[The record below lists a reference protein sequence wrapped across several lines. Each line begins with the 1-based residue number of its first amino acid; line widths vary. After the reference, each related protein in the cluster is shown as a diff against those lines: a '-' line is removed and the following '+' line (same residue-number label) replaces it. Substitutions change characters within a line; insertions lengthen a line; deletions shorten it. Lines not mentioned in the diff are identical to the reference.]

1 MFLAEDTRLN
11 RKVALKILPE
21 SIASDKDRLRRF
33 EQGGYAAGTLNFTKG
48 KDYLMIEKSPRYP
61 NAVLMIFA
69 LVCSIF
75 IAACSAPSESAPTA
89 ATTANSKPNPELLQQ
104 ADQSYLDRAD
114 LARAREGLET
124 LRRARAV
131 DLGNYEV
138 TWRTARLNYTLGDRT
153 TDKAEKE
160 KAFKDGIEAG
170 ETAVKVKPDGVEGHF
185 WLGANQGGYAQTR
198 GPLYGLS
205 AAEGLRKEMET
216 VLKLD
221 EGFQGGSA
229 FMVLGR
235 LDLELPTMLGGD
247 PKRAV
252 ETLERGMKYGDQN
265 SLLRVRLAE
274 AYVRVKSM
282 NEAREQINFIL
293 NMKPHPDF
301 LPEHQES
308 VTKARELLERKF

>member
-1 MFLAEDTRLN
+1 M
-11 RKVALKILPE
+11 
-21 SIASDKDRLRRF
+21 
-33 EQGGYAAGTLNFTKG
+33 
-48 KDYLMIEKSPRYP
+48 KSPRRA
-61 NAVLMIFA
+61 NAMLMIFA
-69 LVCSIF
+69 LVYLVF
-75 IAACSAPSESAPTA
+75 VAGCSAPSESAAPVSVNL
-89 ATTANSKPNPELLQQ
+89 NSKPNPELLQQ

-114 LARAREGLET
+114 LARVREGLET

-131 DLGNYEV
+131 DFGNYEV

-170 ETAVKVKPDGVEGHF
+170 ETAVKAAPEGVEGHF

-235 LDLELPTMLGGD
+235 LDLELPSMLGGD

-252 ETLERGMKYGDQN
+252 ETLERGMKYGENN

-274 AYVRVKSM
+274 AYIRVKRM

-293 NMKPHPDF
+293 KMTPHQDF

-308 VTKARELLERKF
+308 VTKARELLEKRF